1 MRRMRNRLLL
11 GSGAAATIAGIAV
24 AVTPQA
30 AHATTIVLDP
40 IIAPLI
46 NLLLAIPL

>member
-1 MRRMRNRLLL
+1 MRKLRNKILLS
-11 GSGAAATIAGIAV
+11 SGAVATLAGIGV

-30 AHATTIVLDP
+30 AHASTIVLDP